1 MKYLYVT
8 ICQISYFKI
17 EPLSIQTGY
26 LIIEPYVTWIESDFI
41 TVGDLVLFKLPC
53 IHLFWHLCESLS
65 CHLPRNLTLLLLV
78 EPLTV
83 YLGHRSRLAAA
94 LEHGSG
100 WGGVCIQAEI
110 ITSGRCLL
118 ATSKSRFHVFRWV
131 EFIIVLL
138 VHHNPL

>member
-17 EPLSIQTGY
+17 ELLSIQTGY

-41 TVGDLVLFKLPC
+41 TVCDLVLFKLPC
-53 IHLFWHLCESLS
+53 IHLFWHLSESLS
-65 CHLPRNLTLLLLV
+65 CHLSQNLTLLLLV

-83 YLGHRSRLAAA
+83 YLGHRSRLTAA
-94 LEHGSG
+94 LEHSLGR
-100 WGGVCIQAEI
+100 GGVCILAEI

-118 ATSKSRFHVFRWV
+118 ATAKSGFHVFRWV

-138 VHHNPL
+138 IHHNLL